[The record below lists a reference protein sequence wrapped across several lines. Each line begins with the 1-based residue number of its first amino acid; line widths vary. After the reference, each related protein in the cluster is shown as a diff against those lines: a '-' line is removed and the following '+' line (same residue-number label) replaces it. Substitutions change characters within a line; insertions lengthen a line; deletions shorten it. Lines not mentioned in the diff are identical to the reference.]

1 MGWNVVGSIR
11 PRWRAGLLALVTVG
25 LVGASAADVQAQ
37 TGQITGTVT
46 NAQSGAP
53 ISEVQIFVVGRTIGS
68 LTRADGRFL
77 ILNVP
82 AGSYELTAQR
92 IGFASVT
99 QSVTVTAGSAA
110 AVNFTL
116 STEALGLDEIVV
128 TGTAGASR
136 RREVGNTIAQINIAN
151 LPERSASAVDLLQG
165 AAPGVDVMGASGEA
179 GQGRQI
185 RLRGNSSISMTNQP
199 IIYIDGIRMRS
210 EALPIVNSLDTGS
223 GRGARVSV
231 SPLDNINP
239 NDIERIEIIKGSAAT
254 TLYGTEASAG
264 VIQVFTKR
272 GSSGAPV
279 WQAEVQ
285 QGTGWMQKFGANGM
299 DYLNMEH
306 YMRDAWWGKGYE
318 GGQYSVDCVTQANDT
333 DERWGNTNPTA
344 EGACSWPGSIW
355 LQNYSLSVRGGG
367 EALQYFV
374 SGGYQDDTY
383 VLPNDALEKY
393 NVRGNFT
400 FSPIENLQ
408 LQWNT
413 GYTNQW
419 QSNTST
425 ANNAQGITLNAFRQ
439 ERNYWGTG
447 DPNRIANAIDY
458 DLKQTVER
466 LSTGMTATYS
476 PLANLTNRF
485 TVGYDFTQQE
495 GRNLRPFGFPQF
507 PQGSITTDQFQ
518 NRLLT
523 FDYVGS
529 YAFPL
534 TEAINS
540 TFSWGGQA
548 VGDEDRRLQGYGENF
563 PGAAEPTVTSAALT
577 FAQESRQKVWNA
589 GFFVQNVFD
598 FSDKYFL
605 TGGVRVDGNSAF
617 GSGFGLQAYPKVS
630 AVWVI
635 SDEDFWGDA
644 LGSVK
649 LRTAYGQSGRAP
661 GAFDA
666 VRTWNA
672 AGFAGDP
679 AFTPSNLGNADLGPE
694 VTAEWE
700 FGFDGSW
707 LSDRLSANFTY
718 YNQRTTNALMNVSAI
733 PSSGFTN
740 SQLANVGEVG
750 NTGIEFQLNGAVFQG
765 QQWGLDLG
773 LGITTNKSKVISLCS
788 DPNDLTTCIA
798 EFSDLNGRIIEG
810 YPAPVQYGRR
820 VANPN
825 DIDGSFEYACDDTD
839 PANGVLYPSLTVGGC
854 TDNLP
859 IGPQLPTHFVTPNL
873 SIRMPG
879 NVTLSARGEYRG
891 GMFASIG
898 PIAVGRSVRS
908 AICFPWYVGPAG
920 EATGTSATLELKPE
934 TPNIWRERCTP
945 SGARDE
951 WYDADYFKLR
961 SVSASIP
968 MDFAFPDRVSG
979 ATLTLAVQNAFSWY
993 REIPWYDVEIQ
1004 GNGAAT
1010 DDGIGAQ
1017 TERIPSPA
1025 TFRMSL
1031 RVTF

>member
-1 MGWNVVGSIR
+1 MGWNVVRSKR
-11 PRWRAGLLALVTVG
+11 PTWRTGLLALLTVG
-25 LVGASAADVQAQ
+25 LVGATAPEVQAQ
-37 TGQITGTVT
+37 VGQITGVVT
-46 NAQSGAP
+46 NSQSGAP
-53 ISEVQIFVVGRTIGS
+53 IGEVQIFVVGRTIGT
-68 LTRADGRFL
+68 LTRADGRYL

-82 AGSYELTAQR
+82 VGTYELTAQR
-92 IGFASVT
+92 IGFGSVT
-99 QSVTVTAGSAA
+99 QSVTVTANSAA
-110 AVNFTL
+110 AVNFSL
-116 STEALGLDEIVV
+116 GTEALGLDEIVV

-136 RREVGNTIAQINIAN
+136 RREVGNSIAQINIADV
-151 LPERSASAVDLLQG
+151 PDRPVSAIDILQ
-165 AAPGVDVMGASGEA
+165 ASAPGVDVLGTSGEA

-185 RLRGNSSISMTNQP
+185 RLRGNSSVSMTNTP

-231 SPLDNINP
+231 SPLDNLNP

-279 WQAEVQ
+279 WTAEIQ
-285 QGTGWMQKFGANGM
+285 QGTGWMQQFGVNGM

-306 YMRDAWWGKGYE
+306 YMRDAWWGGGYE
-318 GGQYSVDCVTQANDT
+318 GGDFSVDCVTEADG
-333 DERWGNTNPTA
+333 DERWGSVNPTA
-344 EGACSWPGSIW
+344 EGACSWPGAVW
-355 LQNYSLSVRGGG
+355 MQNYSLSVRGGG

-374 SGGYQDDTY
+374 SGQFQDDTY
-383 VLPNDALEKY
+383 VLPNDELEKY
-393 NVRGNFT
+393 NFRGNFT
-400 FSPIENLQ
+400 FSPIDDLQ
-408 LQWNT
+408 IQWNT
-413 GYTNQW
+413 GYTNHW

-439 ERNYWGTG
+439 ERNYWGSG
-447 DPNRIANAIDY
+447 DPTQIATAVDY

-466 LSTGMTATYS
+466 LSTGMTMTYS
-476 PLANLTNRF
+476 PLSNLTNRF

-507 PQGSITTDQFQ
+507 PQGSITNDTFQ

-534 TEAINS
+534 TESINS

-548 VGDEDRRLQGYGENF
+548 VGDEDRRVQGYGEDF
-563 PGAAEPTVTSAALT
+563 PGAGAPTVSSAALT

-589 GFFVQNVFD
+589 GFFLQNVFD
-598 FSDKYFL
+598 FSDKYFI

-617 GSGFGLQAYPKVS
+617 GEGFGLQAYPKVS

-635 SDEDFWGDA
+635 SDEGFWSDA
-644 LGSVK
+644 MGSLK

-666 VRTWNA
+666 VRTWNP
-672 AGFAGDP
+672 AGFAGLP
-679 AFTPSNLGNADLGPE
+679 AFTPANLGNADLGPE

-707 LSDRLSANFTY
+707 MSDRLGATFTY
-718 YNQRTTNALMNVSAI
+718 YRQRTTDALMNVSSI
-733 PSSGFTN
+733 PSSGFTA
-740 SQLANVGEVG
+740 SQLQNVGEVG
-750 NTGIEFQLNGAVFQG
+750 NQGIELQLNAAVYQAAE
-765 QQWGLDLG
+765 WGLDLG
-773 LGITTNKSKVISLCS
+773 LGITTNKSEVISLCR
-788 DPNDLTTCIA
+788 DPNDEDTCIA

-810 YPAPVQYGRR
+810 QPVPVQWDRR
-820 VANPN
+820 VANP
-825 DIDGSFEYACDDTD
+825 DAVDGSWTYVD
-839 PANGVLYPSLTVGGC
+839 GGE
-854 TDNLP
+854 NVP
-859 IGPQLPTHFVTPNL
+859 IGPQLPTHFISPNMTL
-873 SIRMPG
+873 RMPG
-879 NVTLSARGEYRG
+879 NITLSARGEYRG
-891 GMFASIG
+891 GHWAEVD
-898 PIAVGRSVRS
+898 PIPVGRSVRS

-920 EATGTSATLELKPE
+920 QATGTSATLALKPE

-945 SGARDE
+945 SGADDY
-951 WYDADYFKLR
+951 WFKADYFKLR
-961 SVSASIP
+961 SVSASVP
-968 MDFAFPDRVSG
+968 MDFAFPDRISN
-979 ATLTLAVQNAFSWY
+979 ATLTISLNNALTWY
-993 REIPWYDVEIQ
+993 REVPWYELEIQ
-1004 GNGAAT
+1004 GNDAAV
-1010 DDGIGAQ
+1010 DDGIGNA
-1017 TERIPSPA
+1017 TERIPAPT